1 MVKIREANSCNV
13 LYPCSVDELNKLIEI
28 FNEVIEESY
37 QMLKLRP
44 RAIISPHFEYMYSG
58 FLANYAHRVLANSKP
73 KRVVVIGPS
82 HHLDFE
88 GISVSNFEKYQTPYG
103 TLNIDLDY
111 ISIMASE
118 FELKF
123 NMGAHQIEYST
134 ETQMPFIA
142 KYYQAEVIE
151 LIYGNVEY
159 QELADIIKWLLEDE
173 LTSIVI
179 TSNLSHYYDLD
190 KAIFFDNIC
199 LKGIENLDNKILDV
213 GCEACGLYGIK
224 GLLEASRELGL
235 KSKILD
241 YSTTADMNEDTSK
254 VIGYTS
260 AVIY

>member
-1 MVKIREANSCNV
+1 M
-13 LYPCSVDELNKLIEI
+13 
-28 FNEVIEESY
+28 
-37 QMLKLRP
+37 
-44 RAIISPHFEYMYSG
+44 
-58 FLANYAHRVLANSKP
+58 
-73 KRVVVIGPS
+73 
-82 HHLDFE
+82 
-88 GISVSNFEKYQTPYG
+88 G

-199 LKGIENLDNKILDV
+199 LKGLKI
-213 GCEACGLYGIK
+213 
-224 GLLEASRELGL
+224 
-235 KSKILD
+235 
-241 YSTTADMNEDTSK
+241 
-254 VIGYTS
+254 
-260 AVIY
+260 